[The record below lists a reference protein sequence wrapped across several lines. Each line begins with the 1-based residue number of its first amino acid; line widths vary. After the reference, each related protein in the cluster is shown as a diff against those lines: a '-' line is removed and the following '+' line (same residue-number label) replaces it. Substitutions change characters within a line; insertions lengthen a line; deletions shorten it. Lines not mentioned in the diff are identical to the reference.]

1 MRMLIRIAAIPI
13 VLAICLLWSAAAL
26 AAPLASDTLTSTT
39 STAHPAAAATPQKNT
54 LSDFAAR
61 NQQKDT
67 VKTAVDTTK
76 VPERIAPVAKSYV
89 TSTDVDISF
98 GNRIDIATN
107 AGKGWTLTNSV
118 SIDRRQYRQRK
129 LQDLSESFLNQAAK
143 LQPGLYTAALS
154 ISEMYRKS
162 KTLGLGRFGQD
173 IIFDNEDA
181 NLAFTLTKPVLGSSS
196 SKLGV
201 TGDVRRGL
209 NDFKYDRGLSGSGTS
224 SLNYALTLFG
234 SPLNVA
240 GGVGGSMKRETS
252 DIGKHRFG
260 PLRSNADTLNASM
273 SYGAGDAKAL
283 SVTYSVYNSVDRK
296 VMPPLGNTYEVLN
309 DPSKANQE
317 EARNQVEDLSI
328 RSFTQPL
335 SFLSLDL
342 KYEHSMN
349 DSRYKVQPRL
359 SSSSSDNSL
368 GATANYMYASGGS
381 MKWSIG
387 TSEDVSDYGPV
398 SLSSYKE
405 RKHIVGVGITQMI
418 GDSVSVSANGS
429 GSLRQQ
435 FYFNSTQNPR
445 DADYLYYH
453 GDVSFRAPFKKITTD
468 VRMIAERYETVNIDA
483 TLSGDNRVEYKY
495 QVEPA
500 ITIRPA
506 QWVSITQDYNI
517 KIEYTEFVFTT
528 DENYLNRTTSV
539 STQANF
545 ALSRALSFLF
555 RHNYLMRDTGS
566 YLQRE
571 TGKFYSPTNDT
582 REHSLDLTLGYEVC
596 PGLTLNVGNG
606 FKIQYNDAFGSVN
619 GRKVTLYTTT
629 IQSGGLRTGFTR
641 TKKYGDVGEIALDV
655 AYVRN
660 YGPYITPER
669 KEYVEANSAITLK
682 F

>member
-1 MRMLIRIAAIPI
+1 MRKGIRLVAIS
-13 VLAICLLWSAAAL
+13 LALLSSLLWGTAAL
-26 AAPLASDTLTSTT
+26 AASAASDTL
-39 STAHPAAAATPQKNT
+39 ARPPAAAITQQQNA
-54 LSDFAAR
+54 LSNLAAH
-61 NQQKDT
+61 NQQ
-67 VKTAVDTTK
+67 ADTTK
-76 VPERIAPVAKSYV
+76 AAADTTKAPERVAPVAKSYV
-89 TSTDVDISF
+89 TATDVDISF
-98 GNRIDIATN
+98 GNRIDITTN
-107 AGKGWTLTNSV
+107 AGKGWTLTNGV
-118 SIDRRQYRQRK
+118 GIDRKQYRQRT
-129 LQDLSESFLNQAAK
+129 LQDLSESFMNQAVK
-143 LQPGLYTAALS
+143 VRPGLYTAILS
-154 ISEMYRKS
+154 IGETYRRS
-162 KTLGLGRFGQD
+162 KTLGLSRYGQD
-173 IIFDNEDA
+173 IVFDNEDA
-181 NLAFTLTKPVLGSSS
+181 NLGLSFTKPVLGSSA

-201 TGDVRRGL
+201 AGDVRRGL
-209 NDFKYDRGLSGSGTS
+209 GDFKYDRALAGSATS
-224 SLNYALTLFG
+224 SLNYGFTLFG

-252 DIGKHRFG
+252 DIGKKRFG

-273 SYGAGDAKAL
+273 SYGEGNAKAL
-283 SVTYSVYNSVDRK
+283 SVTYSIYNSVDRK

-317 EARNQVEDLSI
+317 EARNKVEDLSI

-342 KYEHSMN
+342 RYDHSIN
-349 DSRYKVQPRL
+349 DSKYKVQPRL
-359 SSSSSDNSL
+359 SSASSGNSL

-381 MKWSIG
+381 MKWSIS

-398 SLSSYKE
+398 SLASFKE

-453 GDVSFRAPFKKITTD
+453 GDVSFRAPFKNITTN
-468 VRMIAERYETVNIDA
+468 VNMAAERYEIVNIDA
-483 TLSGDNRVEYKY
+483 TLSGDNRIEHKY
-495 QVEPA
+495 QVEPV
-500 ITIRPA
+500 ITVRPA
-506 QWVSITQDYNI
+506 NWVSISQDYLI
-517 KIEYTEFVFTT
+517 KIEYTEFVFTA

-539 STQANF
+539 GTQANF
-545 ALSRALSFLF
+545 LLFRALSFLF
-555 RHNYLMRDTGS
+555 KHNYLMRDTGS

-571 TGKFYSPTNDT
+571 AGKRYSPTSDT
-582 REHSLDLTLGYEVC
+582 REHSLDLMLGYEVFS
-596 PGLTLNVGNG
+596 GFTLNVDNG
-606 FKIQYNDAFGSVN
+606 YKIQYNDVFGAVN

-629 IQSGGLRTGFTR
+629 FQSGGLRTGFTR
-641 TKKYGDVGEIALDV
+641 KITYGEIGEIALDV